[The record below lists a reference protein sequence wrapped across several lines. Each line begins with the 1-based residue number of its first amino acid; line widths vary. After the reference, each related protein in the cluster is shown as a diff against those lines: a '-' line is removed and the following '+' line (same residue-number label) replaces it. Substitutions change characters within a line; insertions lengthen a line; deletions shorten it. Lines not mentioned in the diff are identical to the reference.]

1 MCTYMVGMMVDAP
14 STVIVFMS
22 MRRRLYPRD
31 AESRVSD
38 CSVLILCAI
47 QLHFRVQSLF
57 ELTITFQMITFGV
70 WQWPVRSGPQVS
82 FGDLPTFYANFQRQR
97 GRVQL
102 WIPSTSRNW
111 VLRCAGTPRTMYEVL
126 CTKQTHGSF

>member
-1 MCTYMVGMMVDAP
+1 
-14 STVIVFMS
+14 

-38 CSVLILCAI
+38 CSVNFVCN
-47 QLHFRVQSLF
+47 
-57 ELTITFQMITFGV
+57 TITFQMITFGV

-102 WIPSTSRNW
+102 ILQKLGSAVRRHAPYYVRS
-111 VLRCAGTPRTMYEVL
+111 TMY
-126 CTKQTHGSF
+126 